1 VALRLYHAGFKVIML
16 EVEKP
21 TVIRCTVAFAQAVFD
36 GEMTVEGVTAR
47 LATSSAEAMKLTER
61 GFIPVMV
68 DPACSLLD
76 ELKPLCVV
84 DAILAK
90 QNLGTRADMAPV
102 T

>member
-1 VALRLYHAGFKVIML
+1 M
-16 EVEKP
+16 
-21 TVIRCTVAFAQAVFD
+21 IRCTVAFARAVFD

-47 LATSSAEAMKLTER
+47 PATSSAEAMKLTER
-61 GFIPVMV
+61 GFIPVMA

-90 QNLGTRADMAPV
+90 QEFGNAGRYGTSNNRALGRALLQGRIVMR
-102 T
+102 

>member
-1 VALRLYHAGFKVIML
+1 MMA
-16 EVEKP
+16 
-21 TVIRCTVAFAQAVFD
+21 
-36 GEMTVEGVTAR
+36 
-47 LATSSAEAMKLTER
+47 
-61 GFIPVMV
+61 

-102 T
+102 TIALGPGLLQGRIVMR

>member
-1 VALRLYHAGFKVIML
+1 M
-16 EVEKP
+16 
-21 TVIRCTVAFAQAVFD
+21 IRCTVAFAQAVFD

-102 T
+102 TSRLGRALLLGRIAMR

>member
-1 VALRLYHAGFKVIML
+1 M
-16 EVEKP
+16 
-21 TVIRCTVAFAQAVFD
+21 IRCTVAFAQAVFD

-68 DPACSLLD
+68 DPTCSLLD

-90 QNLGTRADMAPV
+90 QNLGNAGRYGTSNNRAWAGLYCREGIVMR
-102 T
+102 